1 MSHTILL
8 IEDNEEMSENITSI
22 LKLAHYQVIRA
33 ANGKEGVALAQKEH
47 PDLILC
53 DIMMPELDG
62 YGVLHILNGD
72 PETAQ
77 IPFIFLTAKAE
88 KSDLRAG
95 MNLGADDYI
104 TKPFDG
110 FDLLKV
116 VEVRLKKSA
125 LIKSNYK
132 NDLYDV
138 NTLFNKAREL
148 KEFQKLSENRPTRV
162 FRKKDFIYMEGQMPS
177 DLYFIIDGEVKTYKV
192 NYDGKEL
199 ITGIHHK
206 GDFLGYVPLLE
217 ETPHSES
224 AEVLEE
230 AEVSIIPRNDFLTLV
245 YSSKDIARKFIK
257 MLSNNLMEAENR
269 LLDLAYQ
276 SVRQRVAG
284 ALLKINAQQG
294 SSEKNVI
301 TIARRDISNMIGTA
315 TESLNRTLA
324 DFKDE
329 GLIEILGEGI
339 RILRM
344 DKLEGMV
351 KMAFAKKDARSRQ

>member
-1 MSHTILL
+1 MSQTILL

-22 LKLAHYQVIRA
+22 LKLAHYNVIRA
-33 ANGKEGVALAQKEH
+33 SNGKEGVALAQQEH

-53 DIMMPELDG
+53 DVMMPELDG

-72 PETAQ
+72 PETAN
-77 IPFIFLTAKAE
+77 IPFIFLTAKAD
-88 KSDLRAG
+88 KADLRAG

-116 VEVRLKKSA
+116 IEIRLKKSA
-125 LIKSNYK
+125 LLKQNYR
-132 NDLYDV
+132 NDIYDV
-138 NTLFNKAREL
+138 NSLFNKAREM
-148 KEFQKLSENRPTRV
+148 KEFQKLSENRPTRTYK
-162 FRKKDFIYMEGQMPS
+162 KKDFIYMEGQIPS
-177 DLYFIIDGEVKTYKV
+177 DLYFIISGEVKTYKV

-199 ITGIHHK
+199 ITGIHRK
-206 GDFLGYVPLLE
+206 GDFLGYVALLE

-230 AEVSIIPRNDFLTLV
+230 AEVSIIPKNDFLTLV

-257 MLSNNLMEAENR
+257 MLSNNLIEAENR

-284 ALLKINAQQG
+284 ALLKINSQHE
-294 SSEKNVI
+294 SPEKNLI

-344 DKLEGMV
+344 DKLEAMV
-351 KMAFAKKDARSRQ
+351 KTSFVKKDVRSK

>member
-22 LKLAHYQVIRA
+22 LKLAHYHVIWA

-95 MNLGADDYI
+95 MNQGADDYI

-351 KMAFAKKDARSRQ
+351 KMAFAKKDNRPK